1 MIFCSETNIFTIPLW
16 NGILPKRVCY
26 IGNMQCST
34 RCYFRWGKTKRCYT
48 YPRNYFTS
56 RWKSSGISDYSSVP
70 SPWLLQSVKINFDSS
85 GDFERRSVILRK
97 FALNISIFRTFELLS
112 IKTFET
118 VSVSSGASL
127 RDSEQLRFSWN

>member
-1 MIFCSETNIFTIPLW
+1 MIFCSETFLLLHYEMEFFQNSVLYKEICSVAR
-16 NGILPKRVCY
+16 NGISDGED
-26 IGNMQCST
+26 GN
-34 RCYFRWGKTKRCYT
+34 GAT

-56 RWKSSGISDYSSVP
+56 RWKSSWNIWLFIRS

-97 FALNISIFRTFELLS
+97 FALNISIFRTSRTQS
-112 IKTFET
+112 IKTFEK

-127 RDSEQLRFSWN
+127 RDSAQLRFSWN